1 MRVPAAVR
9 MLVGITVAVSACG
22 TQDATAPP
30 TAGLRILWGDGVTD
44 TILTPL
50 DQTLMVEV
58 RSERGVPVQ
67 GTQVRFDPVERGGQ
81 PDVYITYPS
90 STSFLTLLDDTT
102 DALGLVAVRVKLGVH
117 AGAAK
122 LRLSVPQ
129 LGFQDTARFT
139 ILPGH
144 PAQVVVTPGDTAVYA
159 GASFQ
164 SSATVFDTWGNLRTD
179 QATFSP
185 LTGVDV
191 TSTGKITA
199 GANIARASYTATV
212 AGTASVAAASGT
224 GWVSIVPHGTLVA
237 YHATYYPEAPSL
249 VTFNLDGSGYH
260 EIAPILYLEASAW
273 TPSGTTFVF
282 GGAVQPGF
290 LWMYTSDLAGN
301 VQRLGTPQDSG
312 LTSVSWPVYSP
323 DGQALYFTGYAAPY
337 QYSLWRADAD
347 GRNPHLLYA
356 DPSGI
361 AWRESLS
368 PDGTRL
374 AFTAENPAIIRVYT
388 IASRTVSSWS
398 VRGHTPRW
406 SPTSDSIAF
415 ATQWGGPIHLMKSD
429 GTGMRQV
436 SAPNRS
442 YSETSIAWSPDGA
455 WLVARGA
462 VLELINVASGL
473 TLPLGYTGA
482 LAEPVWKP

>member
-1 MRVPAAVR
+1 MVR
-9 MLVGITVAVSACG
+9 ILAGITGLALGACG

-30 TAGLRILWGDGVTD
+30 TPGLHVLRGDGVTD
-44 TILTPL
+44 TILATL
-50 DQTLMVEV
+50 GQTLLVEV
-58 RSERGVPVQ
+58 RSEAGAPVP

-90 STSFLTLLDDTT
+90 STTFLTLLDDTT
-102 DALGLVAVRVKLGVH
+102 DSMGQFAVRVKLGVH

-122 LRLSVPQ
+122 LRLSAPQ
-129 LGFQDTARFT
+129 LGFQDTARYT
-139 ILPGH
+139 ILPGK
-144 PAQVVVTPGDTAVYA
+144 PAQVIVTPADTAAYA

-164 SSATVFDTWGNLRTD
+164 ASATVLDTWGNPRTE
-179 QATFSP
+179 QATFAP
-185 LTGVDV
+185 LTGVSV
-191 TSTGKITA
+191 TSTGTVTA
-199 GANIARASYTATV
+199 GADIARASYTASV
-212 AGTASVAAASGT
+212 AGASGT
-224 GWVSIVPHGTLVA
+224 GWVSIVPHATLVA
-237 YHATYYPEAPSL
+237 YHATSYPEAPSL
-249 VTFNLDGSGYH
+249 VMFNLDGSGYH
-260 EIAPILYLEASAW
+260 EIAPLLYLEASAW

-282 GGAVQPGF
+282 GGAVQPG
-290 LWMYTSDLAGN
+290 LTWMYTSDLAGN
-301 VQRLGTPQDSG
+301 FQRLGTPQDSG
-312 LTSVSWPVYSP
+312 LISASWPVYSP
-323 DGQALYFTGYAAPY
+323 DVQTLYFTGYAAPY

-368 PDGTRL
+368 PDGSRL

-388 IASRTVSSWS
+388 IASGTVSSWS

-406 SPTSDSIAF
+406 SPTTDSIAF
-415 ATQWGGPIHLMKSD
+415 ATQGGGPIHLMKSD

-436 SAPNRS
+436 STPGRT

-473 TLPLGYTGA
+473 TLPLAYSGA